1 MQKKS
6 TAMPDLMNCKFSFGS
21 CSRQNMYL
29 SACVISFS
37 VFLLLLLCV
46 FIVVVAV
53 VVVCGELIRI
63 PETF

>member
-37 VFLLLLLCV
+37 VFFFFFFSVCSSLSSPLLS
-46 FIVVVAV
+46 FAV
-53 VVVCGELIRI
+53 N
-63 PETF
+63 